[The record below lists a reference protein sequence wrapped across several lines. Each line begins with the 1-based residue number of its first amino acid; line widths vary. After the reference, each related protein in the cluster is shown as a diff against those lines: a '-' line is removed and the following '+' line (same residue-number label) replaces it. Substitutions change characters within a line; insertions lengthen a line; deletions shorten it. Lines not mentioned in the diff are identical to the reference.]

1 MLDLASLPR
10 RAFAGGLE
18 YNLERLGSVPKV
30 YDHFLS
36 AVCAHLEADAVWLR
50 RLVRERRLVC
60 EDYAK
65 GTPKHRDGEVT
76 PGDGR
81 ARRSLPPRDSPA
93 TRRPSSG
100 ARVANRQASELSHTA
115 PRLRN
120 PSPGRRLRQPHDP
133 RAPWP
138 QRREHHHD
146 LLPRVEP
153 RRPRRPNPPDKKKK
167 VVERIPYGPLPLE
180 YLLDFSSLSCYLAP
194 CAA

>member
-65 GTPKHRDGEVT
+65 GTPKHRDGEII
-76 PGDGR
+76 D
-81 ARRSLPPRDSPA
+81 AF
-93 TRRPSSG
+93 
-100 ARVANRQASELSHTA
+100 
-115 PRLRN
+115 
-120 PSPGRRLRQPHDP
+120 LRQQRPEFP
-133 RAPWP
+133 RN
-138 QRREHHHD
+138 
-146 LLPRVEP
+146 LLLSPLRTVAEIISHSWM
-153 RRPRRPNPPDKKKK
+153 DATCSSTSAGK
-167 VVERIPYGPLPLE
+167 RI
-180 YLLDFSSLSCYLAP
+180 F
-194 CAA
+194 